1 MRKVFAMSSL
11 ALVFAGC
18 DAGPGDPKS
27 PDAQSVDLG
36 LSSGYDAK
44 LILKGLNNPSHVSF
58 RPGDN
63 ALTVCDSGNGMV
75 LVNERGVGHAT
86 KFVSEFDTEFWKI
99 DTEKKV
105 SRYKLGP
112 LCASWLGET
121 SLVVSDGGHPDSKDT
136 IAFFDKPC
144 RAADAIGRTNAI
156 APTSTDAKD
165 KGEGNFTGFA
175 VTPDRKAIYVC
186 SHGADAKTWILRCDV
201 ETRKLEPL
209 LSADDHGIATNSP
222 MQALLRGENRLLVLY
237 SGAGGVADG
246 LLVEWDLVEK
256 KPIAQWKLPG
266 LNDPMGMDFLPGHSD
281 ELAVV
286 DNNWSLTQV
295 NEGRLAHVRL
305 PSGGGEAEVL
315 IVGTKLKGPVSCAFG
330 PDARLYIAQLGEA
343 FDEGKGTVVS
353 VGGLK

>member
-1 MRKVFAMSSL
+1 MRKVFGIPVL
-11 ALVFAGC
+11 ALAIAGC
-18 DAGPGDPKS
+18 GDGASHP
-27 PDAQSVDLG
+27 PDPQAVDLG
-36 LSSGYDAK
+36 LSAGYDAK
-44 LILKGLNNPSHVSF
+44 LILMGLNNPSHVTF

-99 DTEKKV
+99 DTEKKI

-112 LCASWLGET
+112 LCAIWLGET
-121 SLVVSDGGHPDSKDT
+121 SLVVSDGGHPDGRDT

-144 RAADAIGRTNAI
+144 KAADVVGRTNAI
-156 APTSTDAKD
+156 APTSTDPKD
-165 KGEGNFTGFA
+165 KGEGNFTGFVA
-175 VTPDRKAIYVC
+175 TPDRKTVYVC

-201 ETRKLEPL
+201 ETKKLEPL
-209 LSADDHGIATNSP
+209 LSADDHGIAVNSP
-222 MQALLRGENRLLVLY
+222 MQVLLRGDTRLLVLY

-256 KPIAQWKLPG
+256 KPVTQWKLPG
-266 LNDPMGMDFLPGHSD
+266 LSDPMGMDFLPGHTD
-281 ELAVV
+281 DLAIV

-295 NEGRLAHVRL
+295 NDGRLAHVRL
-305 PSGGGEAEVL
+305 PPGGGDAEVVV
-315 IVGTKLKGPVSCAFG
+315 VGTKLKGPVSCAFG
-330 PDARLYIAQLGEA
+330 PDARLYIAQLGEK

-353 VGGLK
+353 VGGFR